1 MAKSTSWSG
10 RHSRKDSLRQTI
22 WTRLHTQGIA
32 LDHPWGRIPNFIGAE
47 QAAFALAQLPQWQQ
61 AQVVKCNPDAPQT
74 PVRRQ
79 ALQDGKCLYMA
90 VPKLTA
96 AHCFVALTGEILAQK
111 GISLDQG
118 ATKEHVL
125 AYGTPVRFTDMDP
138 IDLAVVGCVAVTP
151 NGGRTGK
158 GAGFADLEFALLQ
171 EHGLLSVKTVIATT
185 VHDLQIVAADHLP
198 MQTHDWPLDWVVT
211 PSQVIP
217 THTPY
222 PRPQGLDWQR
232 LQPEQRQ
239 QIPALKSSQTKP
251 FIAND
256 PADILRASQ
265 DKGRMKAD

>member
-1 MAKSTSWSG
+1 MAKPSPWSG
-10 RHSRKDSLRQTI
+10 RHSSKDALRQTI
-22 WTRLHTQGIA
+22 WARLQTQQVAIGN
-32 LDHPWGRIPNFIGAE
+32 PWGCIPNFIGAE

-61 AQVVKCNPDAPQT
+61 AQVIKCNPDAPQM

-79 ALQDGKCLYMA
+79 ALQEGKCLYMA

-96 AHCFVALTGEILAQK
+96 THCFVALTGETLDQK

-118 ATKEHVL
+118 ATKEQIL
-125 AYGTPVRFTDMDP
+125 AHGTPVRFADMDP

-171 EHGLLSVKTVIATT
+171 EHGLLSVKTVIDTT

-211 PSQVIP
+211 PSQVIS
-217 THTPY
+217 THTSH
-222 PRPQGLDWQR
+222 PRPQGLDWQH
-232 LQPEQRQ
+232 LQSEQRQ
-239 QIPALKSSQTKP
+239 HIPALQSSRTKP
-251 FIAND
+251 FMANE
-256 PADILRASQ
+256 PGDILRASQ
-265 DKGRMKAD
+265 DKG